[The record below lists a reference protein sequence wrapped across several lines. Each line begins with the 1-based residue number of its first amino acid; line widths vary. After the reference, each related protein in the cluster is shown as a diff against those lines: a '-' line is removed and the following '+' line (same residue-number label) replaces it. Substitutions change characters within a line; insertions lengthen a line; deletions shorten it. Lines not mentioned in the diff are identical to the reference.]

1 MPHETVIKREKK
13 ESRKEGS
20 LEPDSIPGEMRM
32 ELAARH
38 QRPHRNKFP
47 QDTTL
52 GDSLC
57 SHLPLQLGSGE
68 THVEK

>member
-1 MPHETVIKREKK
+1 MPYETGIKREKK
-13 ESRKEGS
+13 ESPKGRK
-20 LEPDSIPGEMRM
+20 LELDSIPGERRL
-32 ELAARH
+32 ELAVRQ

-68 THVEK
+68 THVKK